1 MGASTTRTA
10 RQPRLLWLDLSLCG
24 DARTG
29 PELFTAHCQVQRYIL
44 DRHQGSLDSL
54 PDVDMLCL
62 QFDAPDTAS
71 LNRLVEIRQR
81 FPHLPITMLTVQH
94 SEALAVWAFRSGVW
108 DYLTLPLSHDEYRRY
123 LDALKTLCER
133 RTHTPPDRSTT
144 RTPPP
149 LSLPLPLPLPEVA
162 RLTRDP
168 SYQQPLYTAL
178 KHIDDHY
185 RERIREE
192 DMARLCNMSPSH
204 FSRLFKRQYG
214 VSFQDYL
221 KQKRMQAASD
231 LLLNS
236 NVAVSGVGYLLGFR
250 DPSYFTRSFRQFFG
264 CSPSAYRQQAA
275 CKAAPAAQPD
285 EQDC

>member
-1 MGASTTRTA
+1 MGTSTPRTA

-24 DARTG
+24 DAHTG
-29 PELFTAHCQVQRYIL
+29 PELFTAHCQVQRHVL
-44 DRHQGSLDSL
+44 DSRQGPLDSL

-62 QFDAPDTAS
+62 QFDAPDAAS

-123 LDALKTLCER
+123 LEALKTLCQLR
-133 RTHTPPDRSTT
+133 AHGTPGRSIT
-144 RTPPP
+144 RT
-149 LSLPLPLPLPEVA
+149 PLPLPLPEAA
-162 RLTRDP
+162 RLTRAQP
-168 SYQQPLYTAL
+168 YQQPLYTAL
-178 KHIDDHY
+178 KYIDDHY

-204 FSRLFKRQYG
+204 FSRLFKRRHG

-264 CSPSAYRQQAA
+264 CSPSTYRQQAA

-285 EQDC
+285 EQGC